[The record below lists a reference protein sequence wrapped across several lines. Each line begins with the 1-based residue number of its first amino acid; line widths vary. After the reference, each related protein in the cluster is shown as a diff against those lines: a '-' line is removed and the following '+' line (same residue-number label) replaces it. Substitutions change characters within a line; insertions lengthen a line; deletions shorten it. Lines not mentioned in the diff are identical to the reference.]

1 MLKKLFLCTIL
12 FFTMTNVY
20 ALDSK
25 VVNNQEELK
34 EALSDSKITTI
45 TLGSNIDTT
54 EKINITRPITI
65 DGAGHTIRYVGKFGS
80 SQSSSNTVW
89 GGIYVLHFYKT
100 TGTLR
105 NIKLTGGNAGL
116 LINGSQVKLEGIID
130 VSGNG
135 FGGIELG
142 QGSGVESIAHVI
154 LTDQTT
160 LVNRTDSEDR
170 PTLWVPK
177 DSTGSILEINGAQY
191 ELLPEEEFTLNEI
204 EAFTI
209 STENPETGDPII
221 LYISG
226 MFLCFSVALFAFYK
240 LSKREKDYFLYEMHP
255 LE

>member
-1 MLKKLFLCTIL
+1 MLKKCTKYISMILIALCLFPWIQVDASS
-12 FFTMTNVY
+12 TMTVR
-20 ALDSK
+20 
-25 VVNNQEELK
+25 NQEELK
-34 EALSDSKITTI
+34 SALENADISTI
-45 TLGSNIDTT
+45 VLGNDIETT
-54 EKINITRPITI
+54 EKINVMRPVTI
-65 DGAGHTIRYVGKFGS
+65 DGNGHTMQYVGTFGDSDS
-80 SQSSSNTVW
+80 SDNTIW
-89 GGIYVLHFYKT
+89 SGIYVLQVYKT
-100 TGTLR
+100 EATIR
-105 NIKLTGGNAGL
+105 NIALTGGNGGL
-116 LINGSQVKLEGIID
+116 LINGAKVQLEGTID
-130 VSGNG
+130 LSGNG

-177 DSTGSILEINGAQY
+177 DSTGSILEINEAQY

-240 LSKREKDYFLYEMHP
+240 LSKREKDYFL
-255 LE
+255 